1 MTARGRRSGATGRAC
16 SLVRC
21 VRPHPVLDMRSVAA
35 HDGGRTLSGQARLHA
50 LRFGRAPQKDL
61 GPVLKAAAA
70 GVRGDRKF
78 VPRDP
83 GNGRPDGE
91 IIVEF
96 RRELT
101 LDPEIKGHIDCVII
115 RDNGSGFTEDNY
127 HAFETADTTYKLALG
142 GKGVGRFTWL
152 VAFAEAV
159 IVSRYNAGADR
170 RAFRFTARSG
180 IEDAPEFERSLW
192 PAAGT
197 TVALYGF
204 KSPWRERSPG
214 SLELIAIDIIEHFVA
229 LFVGASLPSVVLID
243 GIERLDLQTEF
254 ARTYDAQASRR
265 QFVVGSDSF
274 TVTGLRLRRRQA
286 GRSHRLLY
294 LAHQREAKTETL
306 VAHLP
311 GPSQSTRRRTRRLPL
326 RRFRARRRTGPL
338 CRSRSL
344 VVPDS

>member
-1 MTARGRRSGATGRAC
+1 MM
-16 SLVRC
+16 
-21 VRPHPVLDMRSVAA
+21 P
-35 HDGGRTLSGQARLHA
+35 HA
-50 LRFGRAPQKDL
+50 LYGDGRGFMLFDL
-61 GPVLKAAAA
+61 DGRLRKTSVPTSRPLLPVFEAVSNSFHAIQET
-70 GVRGDRKF
+70 
-78 VPRDP
+78 
-83 GNGRPDGE
+83 GRPDGE

-101 LDPEIKGHIDCVII
+101 LDPEIKGRIDSVII

-180 IEDAPEFERSLW
+180 IEDAPKFEPDLL

-214 SLELIAIDIIEHFVA
+214 SLELIAADIIEHFVA
-229 LFVGASLPSVVLID
+229 LFVGSAPPSVVLID
-243 GIERLDLQTEF
+243 GIERLELRTEF
-254 ARTYDAQASRR
+254 ARTYDAEASRR
-265 QFVVGSDSF
+265 RFAVGDDSF
-274 TVTGLRLRRRQA
+274 TVTGLRLRRRE

-294 LAHQREAKTETL
+294 LAHQREVKTEAL
-306 VAHLP
+306 IAHL
-311 GPSQSTRRRTRRLPL
+311 RA
-326 RRFRARRRTGPL
+326 FRAHLATNAAT
-338 CRSRSL
+338 STSL
-344 VVPDS
+344 VSCKATHSTALSKPIARHSGFLRPRRPTVLAFSVSLPGGICGAVRLAS